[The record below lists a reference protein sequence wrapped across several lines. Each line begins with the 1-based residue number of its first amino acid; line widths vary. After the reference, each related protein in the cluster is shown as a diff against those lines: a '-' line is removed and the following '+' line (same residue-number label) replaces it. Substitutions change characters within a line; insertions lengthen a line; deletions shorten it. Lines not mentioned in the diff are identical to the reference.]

1 MMEKY
6 QYCDHALGSTLD
18 SANTQTMNYVA
29 RVQGSIGCLQRG
41 PGPDNQKY
49 LVRGKLAARQQE
61 DEVVRRG
68 SDKYLAARERCVAA
82 AGCTSAYMAKTV
94 RSNYGPDGATNA
106 LTSHKMFSGMG
117 GASNVNMGA
126 ASCYESR
133 VNMANKDNC
142 GSYDPNGDYNHQ
154 LNNARPA
161 NCALDGL
168 RDGELVYMSSAAWD
182 GDTGT
187 KVRVVPT
194 HLSARSL
201 RAFAQCTPAS

>member
-1 MMEKY
+1 MMDQY

-49 LVRGKLAARQQE
+49 LVRGKLAAQQQN
-61 DEVVRRG
+61 DKEVRG
-68 SDKYLAARERCVAA
+68 GGGGRFGSGSYDPK
-82 AGCTSAYMAKTV
+82 
-94 RSNYGPDGATNA
+94 GATNA
-106 LTSHKMFSGMG
+106 LTSHKMFSDMG

-133 VNMANKDNC
+133 VNMANQDNC
-142 GSYDPNGDYNHQ
+142 GSYDPNGDWIHT
-154 LNNARPA
+154 RPA
-161 NCALDGL
+161 DCALDGL

-182 GDTGT
+182 GGTGT
-187 KVRVVPT
+187 KVRAVPT

-201 RAFAQCTPAS
+201 RAFAQCRPAS